1 MNASTS
7 FRNFTTTK
15 YFTFKTVNLAIMK
28 HLIFLSLM
36 VFCWSCGSDAPG
48 ERTGANDKTEKMEPS
63 INLTIRPGEGFGA
76 FTNEQSQ
83 KDLSSIVGK
92 KSIVKQAF
100 NLGEGEVAPGL
111 LLYPGTRHEVE
122 VLLDEDGYPLI
133 YRIQQEDSEWRG
145 PKGLT
150 IGTSLAELEKMNG
163 KPFRMAGFGWDYGG
177 TVTNW
182 ADGALEQ
189 AGFMVVL
196 GYAEEAVDFTPEDTE
211 ELMGDQE
218 ISSTLPSLKRYP
230 IEVVRI
236 EQRY

>member
-1 MNASTS
+1 
-7 FRNFTTTK
+7 
-15 YFTFKTVNLAIMK
+15 MK
-28 HLIFLSLM
+28 HLIFLSLI
-36 VFCWSCGSDAPG
+36 VFCWSCGSDTPD
-48 ERTGANDKTEKMEPS
+48 ERTGANDKSEKTKSS

-76 FTNEQSQ
+76 FTAEQSQ
-83 KDLSSIVGK
+83 KDLSGIVGK
-92 KSIVKQAF
+92 KSIAKQPF

-111 LLYPGTRHEVE
+111 LLYPGTQREVE

-133 YRIQQEDSEWRG
+133 YRIQQEDSEWQG

-150 IGTSLAELEKMNG
+150 IGTSLAELEKING
-163 KPFRMAGFGWDYGG
+163 KSFRLAGFGWDYGG

-182 ADGALEQ
+182 GGGALEQ

-196 GYAEEAVDFTPEDTE
+196 GYAEEEEAAFTPEDTE